1 MPPNGSNASQCTP
14 MDPMHPNA
22 PQCAAAKRSR
32 ESAVPL
38 PEETPVREVAPSG
51 KRVGM
56 RLVSWNVAGLRAW
69 LRKGGLKWV
78 QDAAPDVLCLQETK
92 CGAESVPPEVRDL
105 QALPHQY
112 WASPEGKPG
121 YSGVGLLCRCE
132 PLRVTYGIDDPEH
145 DPSARV
151 LTAEFPSFF
160 VVCAYVPNA
169 GRGLTRLQPRLRFD
183 AAFLSYLSR
192 LDAIKPVA
200 LGGDLNVAHTELDLR
215 HPSANRRS
223 PGFTDEERRGM
234 DAILA
239 AGFLDAFRVM
249 YPALPH
255 AYTFWTYLGGARE
268 RNVGWRL
275 DYFLISERLRPALCD
290 CKIRPRVMGSDHC
303 PVELYLAL

>member
-1 MPPNGSNASQCTP
+1 MPKRAKKEAPAGEEAGNAVGS
-14 MDPMHPNA
+14 
-22 PQCAAAKRSR
+22 KRSR
-32 ESAVPL
+32 DAAVPL

-51 KRVGM
+51 KRFAL

-69 LRKGGLKWV
+69 LRKGGLQWV
-78 QDAAPDVLCLQETK
+78 QEAAPDVLCLQETK
-92 CGAESVPPEVRDL
+92 VGASSVPPEVREL
-105 QALPHQY
+105 RALPHQY
-112 WASPEGKPG
+112 WASPEGRPG
-121 YSGVGLLCRCE
+121 YSGVGLLCRQA

-151 LTAEFPSFF
+151 VTAEFPSLY

-169 GRGLTRLQPRLRFD
+169 GRGLVRLEPRCRWD
-183 AAFLSYLSR
+183 AAFRAFLQR
-192 LDAIKPVA
+192 LDARKPVA

-223 PGFTDEERRGM
+223 PGFTDEERQGFE
-234 DAILA
+234 ALLG
-239 AGFLDAFRVM
+239 AGFVDAFRRLH
-249 YPALPH
+249 PGLPH

-275 DYFLISERLRPALCD
+275 DYFLISERLQEALCD

-303 PVELYLAL
+303 PVELYLAV